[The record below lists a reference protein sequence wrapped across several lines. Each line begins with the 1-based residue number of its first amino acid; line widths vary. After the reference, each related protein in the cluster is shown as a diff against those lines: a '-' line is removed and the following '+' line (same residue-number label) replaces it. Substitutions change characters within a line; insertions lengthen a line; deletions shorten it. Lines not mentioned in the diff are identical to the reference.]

1 MIFTLLLITGAVVFI
16 VAATTTLKMHPFL
29 ALMLAALG
37 FGLLSG
43 MSGAEVIDAIA
54 AGFGGTVGSIG
65 IVILFGAII
74 GVFLE
79 RSGGALRLAE
89 SILKRTGEKHIPA
102 AMGGVGYIVSM
113 PVFCDTAFIILSSLN
128 RALSRKA
135 GVGIAAGAIALSL
148 GLYTTHTMVP
158 PTPGPVAAAGI
169 LEADLGLVILWGM
182 IVSLVALL
190 AGWIFAVKVAAKVQV
205 RDTPI
210 AAAEVAA
217 KSAESAEAE
226 HGSPPGVFAA
236 IVPILLPIVLI
247 LIRSVAQLPGAPF
260 GSGTLYT
267 FLDFV
272 GHPVIALLAG
282 VAFAFTL
289 PPRFSRQM
297 LSAGGWVGEAVA
309 AAAPIII
316 ITAAGGAFGRVLQ
329 GAEIGTVLQPYVE
342 TLQMG
347 VAIPFLAAAI
357 LKTAQGSSTVAIITS
372 ASLMAPFMAA
382 LGLDTDVGRAL
393 TVVAIGAGSMVVSHA
408 NDSYFWVVTQFSG
421 MDVKTGYKLQTLGT
435 LVAGT
440 AAGLSVWLLSLL
452 LIQ

>member
-1 MIFTLLLITGAVVFI
+1 MIFTVLLIAGAVVFI
-16 VAATTTLKMHPFL
+16 VLATTSLKMHPFL
-29 ALMLAALG
+29 ALILAALG

-43 MSGAEVIDAIA
+43 MPGPEVIDAIA

-89 SILKRTGEKHIPA
+89 SILKKTGEKHIPA

-128 RALSRKA
+128 RALSKKA

-169 LEADLGLVILWGM
+169 LGADLGLVILWG
-182 IVSLVALL
+182 IVVSLVALV
-190 AGWIFAVKVAAKVQV
+190 AGWVFAVKFAASVEVPDTLVATADVPAG
-205 RDTPI
+205 DTN
-210 AAAEVAA
+210 AVGVERNT
-217 KSAESAEAE
+217 
-226 HGSPPGVFAA
+226 PPGVFAA

-247 LIRSVAQLPGAPF
+247 LLRSIAQLPSAPF
-260 GSGTLYT
+260 GGEALYT
-267 FLDFV
+267 FLNFI

-289 PPRFSRQM
+289 PQRFTRQM

-329 GAEIGTVLQPYVE
+329 SAEIGTVLQPYVE

-382 LGLDTDVGRAL
+382 LGLDSDVGRAL

-440 AAGLSVWLLSLL
+440 AAGLSVWVLSLF